1 MGSANDIL
9 AVERVFL
16 RGADQ
21 MDKALS
27 GIRVIDITRSFDAV
41 RMWTPKFPT

>member
-1 MGSANDIL
+1 MIGRRITGHLAREHSMG
-9 AVERVFL
+9 
-16 RGADQ
+16 Q
-21 MDKALS
+21 ALE